1 MPLSEDQVKAIIA
14 SQIKNYRKR
23 LEELATE
30 LAVLR
35 SQPISGSR
43 ELRKRLSYIES
54 AQTEQQARLAA
65 LLDLQQ
71 ILQTLEGYAEEGE

>member
-54 AQTEQQARLAA
+54 TQTEQQARLAA

-71 ILQTLEGYAEEGE
+71 IFQTLEGYAEEGE